1 MDNFA
6 SQYGYDFNKLD
17 ADAICSWYEYPVSVL
32 TPEGNSI
39 FQSEE
44 EFFSSVEKLLKIYR
58 SFNFSHATVLKES
71 ISLGKHGLNQ
81 NDVVWRLI
89 DNTDEIII
97 DFEITYFFKEKEDR
111 VVLCGVISHNE
122 FIEWKKK
129 LEEKK
134 G

>member
-1 MDNFA
+1 MDDFA
-6 SQYGYDFNKLD
+6 SQYGCDFNKLD

-39 FQSEE
+39 FQSKN
-44 EFFSSVEKLLKIYR
+44 EFLTSVEKLLRMYR
-58 SFNFSHATVLKES
+58 SFNFSHASVLKETIS
-71 ISLGKHGLNQ
+71 IGKYGLNQ

-89 DNTDEIII
+89 DNDGEAII
-97 DFEITYFFKEKEDR
+97 DFEITYIFKKKEER
-111 VVLCGVISHNE
+111 IVLCSVISHNE

-129 LEEKK
+129 LETRK